1 MTRYRIRL
9 YSPLW
14 CAIFL
19 AKLVGM
25 LALMYLNV
33 IVMAVI

>member
-1 MTRYRIRL
+1 MTKYRIRP

-14 CAIFL
+14 CALFL
-19 AKLVGM
+19 LKLVGAF
-25 LALMYLNV
+25 ALMYLNV